1 MLPAFDEFGNLPPG
15 FHPCTVEELT
25 ARYGHG
31 SPEREVET
39 AELAR
44 FITWARQAGIARVLV
59 DGSYITSK
67 VAPNDIDLVILPGP
81 GYPDLAGAL
90 GNVAGQWP
98 FLHVQVAVDVA
109 DLDQWASVEFGK
121 DRERHPKGIVEIVL

>member
-15 FHPCTVEELT
+15 FHRCTLEEVA

-44 FITWARQAGIARVLV
+44 FVMWARQAGVARILV
-59 DGSYITSK
+59 DGSYITSE
-67 VAPNDIDLVILPGP
+67 VTPNDIDLVILPGP
-81 GYPDLAGAL
+81 GYPAVAGTAR
-90 GNVAGQWP
+90 GAIGQWP
-98 FLHVQVAVDVA
+98 FLHVQIAADTA
-109 DLDQWASVEFGK
+109 DLEQWARVEFGK
-121 DRERHPKGIVEIVL
+121 DRDRHPKGIVEIVL